1 VEKAM
6 SESVDESD
14 RFQPVKSADRTLE
27 VLEAI
32 AVKSGR
38 VTLPELARELGIP
51 KSSLYGILKT
61 LAKRQWVESDETGTR
76 FGLGLRAL
84 LIGVSFIE
92 SDDVV
97 AQVAPVL
104 DWLSAESG
112 GEAVHLGRLDGPNIV
127 YLAKRESKHALR
139 MYSAVGRR
147 LPAHATALGKV
158 LLAQRTDKEVISLL
172 NWPLGKLTES
182 TITRRDAL
190 LKDLKQVRERGY
202 AEDREENAEG
212 LRCFAVA
219 LDVTR
224 PAQDA
229 ISFSIPV
236 FRMNSE
242 LEEKVL
248 MLLRQA
254 SERVHLGYRIS
265 G

>member
-1 VEKAM
+1 VPEK
-6 SESVDESD
+6 VDVSNA
-14 RFQPVKSADRTLE
+14 FQPVKSADRTLE

-32 AVKSGR
+32 AVKNGR
-38 VTLPELARELGIP
+38 ATLPELARELGIP
-51 KSSLYGILKT
+51 KSSLHGILKT
-61 LAKRQWVESDETGTR
+61 LVKRQWVESDETGTR
-76 FGLGLRAL
+76 FALGLRAL

-104 DWLSAESG
+104 DWLSTESG
-112 GEAVHLGRLDGPNIV
+112 GEAVHLARLDGPNIV

-158 LLAQRTDKEVISLL
+158 LLAQRTDGEVVDLL
-172 NWPLGKLTES
+172 DWPLEKITSS
-182 TITRRDAL
+182 TITSRDVL
-190 LKDLKQVRERGY
+190 LKELQQIRERGY

-219 LDVTR
+219 LQVTK

-236 FRMNSE
+236 FRINSE
-242 LEEKVL
+242 LEESAL

-254 SERVHLGYRIS
+254 VERVHLGYRIS